1 MSDFVLFQSYFTE
14 EEAAPVIEILVAK
27 GIEYR
32 IERLKQPLDATMA
45 GEVVDNKIFL
55 NIKSQDFAK
64 ANEALDKVI
73 LDNINSLEQ
82 DYYLFSFTNNELNE
96 IIYKPD
102 EWSRQDFLIARK
114 ILRDRGQDVPDEK
127 INAIKSNRIKELGKQ
142 ESGDSGWIIIG
153 YALALIGGIMAV
165 IIALPFLFAKKTLPD
180 GNRVFIYNPK
190 TREHGKIILLLTT
203 IVIIVNAFF
212 FPDNLIFAFF
222 GFMGHR
228 F

>member
-1 MSDFVLFQSYFTE
+1 MGDFVLFQSFFTE
-14 EEAAPVIEILVAK
+14 DEAAPVIEILGTQ

-32 IERLKQPLDATMA
+32 LDRLKQPLDATMA
-45 GEVVDNKIFL
+45 GDVVDNKIFL
-55 NIKSQDFAK
+55 NIRSRDFAK

-73 LDNINSLEQ
+73 LDNLNSLEQ
-82 DYYLFSFTNNELNE
+82 DYYLFSFTNEELNE
-96 IIYKPD
+96 IIHKPD
-102 EWSRQDFLIARK
+102 EWSRQDFLIAKK
-114 ILRDRGQDVPDEK
+114 ILQDRGQDMPDEK
-127 INAIKSNRIKELGKQ
+127 IRRIRSNRITELGKQ
-142 ESGDSGWIIIG
+142 ESGDSWWIIMG
-153 YALALIGGIMAV
+153 YALALVGGIMAV

-190 TREHGKIILLLTT
+190 TREHGKIILLLTV

-222 GFMGHR
+222 GFVGHQ